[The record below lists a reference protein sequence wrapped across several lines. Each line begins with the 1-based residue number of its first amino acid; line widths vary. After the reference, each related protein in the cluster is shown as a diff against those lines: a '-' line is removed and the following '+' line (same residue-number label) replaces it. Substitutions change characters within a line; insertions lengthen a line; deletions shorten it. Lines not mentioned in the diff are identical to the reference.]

1 MNTEEKRAELHRI
14 LKEAGSAAIAFSGGV
29 DSTYLLKEAHE
40 VLKDRMI
47 A

>member
-29 DSTYLLKEAHE
+29 DSTYLLKEAH
-40 VLKDRMI
+40 
-47 A
+47 